1 MVYPLPF
8 NPDEDMTM
16 NTQTDTGPTA
26 TLEDLYDPAFREQVR
41 DNDPSALA
49 MLGLS
54 QDHQPEIRVVTDR
67 SDTLHISLPRELP
80 DNLSAADLENI
91 SAGIGWHEF
100 WRRVRSLF
108 SGRFLTEGYLANK
121 PGHGG

>member
-1 MVYPLPF
+1 
-8 NPDEDMTM
+8 M

-91 SAGIGWHEF
+91 SAAGSAAQEWAKAQMKNSWF
-100 WRRVRSLF
+100 
-108 SGRFLTEGYLANK
+108 Y
-121 PGHGG
+121 PGMGDHISHPQSEDRGG

>member
-1 MVYPLPF
+1 
-8 NPDEDMTM
+8 M